1 MRAILLLGAILAL
14 AVPTASAGTA
24 PDTSLTITAWSVGGR
39 SMHVYRLTCAPAS
52 VRGPVAGT
60 LRAADACAA
69 LREIGARVY
78 LPALAER
85 RGGGNNP
92 PAPPGARLGGP
103 RHGRRV
109 RTAVQVGGCERPLVP
124 VRLVQRVVRWPAPT
138 ARG

>member
-1 MRAILLLGAILAL
+1 MRAILLVGAVLAL

-24 PDTSLTITAWSVGGR
+24 PGTSLTITAWSVGGR

-69 LREIGARVY
+69 LREIGARIY
-78 LPALAER
+78 LPALSAR
-85 RGGGNNP
+85 LNGCNYIQ
-92 PAPPGARLGGP
+92 APPRAAIVGTRN
-103 RHGRRV
+103 GRRV

-124 VRLVQRVVRWPAPT
+124 ARLVQRVVRWPAP
-138 ARG
+138 AVRA